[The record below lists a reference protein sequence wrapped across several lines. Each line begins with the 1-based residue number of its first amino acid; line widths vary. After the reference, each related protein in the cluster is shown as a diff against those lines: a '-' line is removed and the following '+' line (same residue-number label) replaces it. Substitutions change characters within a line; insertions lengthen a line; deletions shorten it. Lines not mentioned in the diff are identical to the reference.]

1 MSTSR
6 AVKSARRIEEV
17 YGSDPET
24 WAEKCSVFGL
34 FRVNVTSLISLGLL
48 RDVNDHAEKYY

>member
-1 MSTSR
+1 M
-6 AVKSARRIEEV
+6 KSARRIEEV
-17 YGSDPET
+17 YSSDPET